1 MIRILLIFLLVV
13 LPFMG
18 SLTIAGEDINDKIKI
33 YVKNTALTLNHIQVI
48 DNVCE
53 SVQPKECKYA
63 EIIVR
68 KCKEDKNKKRSPG
81 EENEVRKECSEAK
94 STIENPECIS
104 GLIYDGWVKE
114 KGKVELSVCDNGNG
128 YGEVS
133 VRAVNNTSI
142 WTRKFWLKNG
152 DTTDHQ

>member
-1 MIRILLIFLLVV
+1 MTRTLPVFLLIV
-13 LPFMG
+13 LPYIG
-18 SLTIAGEDINDKIKI
+18 SLAIAEEDINGKIKI
-33 YVKNTALTLNHIQVI
+33 YVENTALTPNHIQVI

-53 SVQPKECKYA
+53 GEQPKECKYA

-68 KCKEDKNKKRSPG
+68 KCKEDKNVKRSPA
-81 EENEVRKECSEAK
+81 EENEFRKECSEAK
-94 STIENPECIS
+94 NTIENPECIS

-114 KGKVELSVCDNGNG
+114 KGKVELSICDNGNG

-133 VRAVNNTSI
+133 VRAVNNTSV

-152 DTTDHQ
+152 STTDHQ